1 MAEQNNNK
9 TRSLQDIKNYT
20 FTKGMNDD
28 ASPEAQPAD
37 TYRAALN
44 MVKESSEGDENFLT
58 TEYSNAFRLKLPGKV
73 LHSNLIKQLNQ
84 VVVFLHTN
92 QIGLYDP
99 NLNTYTTLYSDPA
112 LDFSIYLESVAFT
125 KTECEDIVLI
135 FWDGKNR
142 VRNINVTKYLKEGA
156 GSGNVEDLELFKT
169 ADTCINLRD
178 VGFIENAAYN
188 VDAGVY
194 RPFIQYEDID
204 GNTTN
209 FYIIN
214 ENIPLI
220 EDSINGT
227 YEYLDGNE
235 SKILNKSIVLTFENV
250 DTKYAFINVGFIK
263 TVGGVSTSFIF
274 KAQQPVASNLTVT
287 YEGDTTFNQG
297 IDLAEVLNKRA
308 FYVSAKHGLI
318 YNNKLLIAGVRGIKN
333 IDYQP
338 YANDITVKYVTGRI
352 NLSRTK
358 GYKNPEHIIHHKS
371 WMRDENYMLG
381 IVLEF
386 EDMSESPVFPL
397 INKKYDNFPEFGQP
411 GRPETDDTKL
421 CCTDDRVYWK
431 EVNTA
436 KRTMYNHFAGDLST
450 TDFCSGTLTN
460 DSNNIRSEGYLGY
473 FESEETY
480 PIILRCGGDPEEEK
494 GYMYPVNIDPITKI
508 VTPKNITLFKMPDS
522 TIEPFH
528 NNIVDNDAFTENK
541 NRFDSKFDN
550 LEIYPL
556 GLKLENIQFPTLE
569 ETDGVKVTGYRVVY
583 VRRDAFNKSIQ
594 DKGWFVEMFKNN
606 FNNTD
611 YIYPKHNVN
620 SGAKW
625 DYFSNIRDK
634 TIETSSPIQDFVR
647 QCGYGKHY
655 DSGIMFYGGNTMS
668 SQQGVNV
675 NHVKIEQ
682 QYNTLGYY
690 IDSIRG
696 QNSDRYS
703 TLGDNTYD
711 PSTFLDKD
719 GRLRSTAI
727 QIYNLYN
734 YGYDQQANGTLD
746 RSRGFFNRTEDIYQ
760 FKNICTDN
768 YSYVNDNVILN
779 KILNSEYS
787 LVNFYRESGFYL
799 DFNKPTDLSFNKNY
813 NDFYNIN
820 FTVISTTQ
828 VTITPDIPSLALG
841 QTITI
846 TNLGTCTSNYVF
858 GPIGRQ
864 FTVQSQNPTSD
875 ITTLQVV
882 GAPFNVSDVGQS
894 CNTIDFFVSTNRNF
908 FNSDT
913 SAKKCNCTTLFDNI
927 VEAEISTTGLS
938 LSSASSTDDILTNL
952 PASITN
958 YPDGTIFTLT
968 DVGTIPPPPAPFPFN
983 IGDQYKLNTSLNQL
997 EKTQDFYTPTPTPLP
1012 ITGLNFKFETDTW
1025 INQTFTVPAGGGFI
1039 VNYVNNF
1046 PPGSQITILNNPAA
1060 PLQNNNMFI
1069 VNSGSEIL
1077 YIGTPGLFYG
1087 PLINGTSAVT
1097 ISNLAIK
1104 VNLMPGS
1111 SDEYFFEN
1119 YLDNKTAKNIL
1130 NDCNNGYIYYGS
1142 IKNNL
1147 PRQYGSI
1154 DDMFFIDT
1162 GLKGCSDQNSLT
1174 GFYGDSYINTF
1185 SFLRTGVTGMLEDSI
1200 IDDNSM
1206 TWADK
1211 FDPKYTINNIIGTN
1225 NRSYLLAL
1233 FLAQKPNVT
1242 LINTVTESDVNLDL
1256 RYEGPNFNE
1265 VYYPKLANGKYQLFS
1280 RRRNDFAEDCFLNAY
1295 FYELFCV
1302 DKNDNCTSSAAE
1314 FVEYND
1320 AYRNFHDNIIN
1331 LNNDYNELNGMRFNF
1346 FKPINKNY
1354 KTCDCDTE
1362 YDNRIAIST
1371 ADNQSVGRLN
1381 YSKFLKNSFV
1391 TLPHKEG
1398 KITNLFKESQILYA
1412 HTTDNIWRLL
1422 TLESKLQADNNL
1434 VYLGTNDF
1442 LSAQQLELF
1451 ASSEGY
1457 MGLQDKRF
1465 KFQNNTG
1472 YFFVDLKN
1480 QTLNL
1485 MSGGKLDA
1493 ISTYGMNSFFK
1504 NQWNTYFN
1512 SYGASTNT
1520 NLPIIPQSNP
1530 DLSTVEIY
1538 FGYDYRHRRVLLTD
1552 KTNGFT
1558 ISYYPEDK
1566 AFFSFH
1572 SYLPMAY
1579 IQNRDTFFTQTDNYD
1594 VYIHEDNFNSYRKFY
1609 GVNYPSMVDAVF
1621 TYHPLVYTT
1630 LNNVGMK
1637 IDAYKNVNG
1646 QLLLTTEPPTS
1657 LQVWTSRQH
1666 SGEVMLKTPV
1676 NADYMEN
1683 VVLSNP
1689 PHTIINGIVYCNT
1702 LANYVLD
1709 DTLNFL
1715 NGDIFPVP
1723 NANVSFS
1730 KDWTQVDRLENNFF
1744 NYRVNIDN
1752 KDLENLKFIL
1762 KFTVLNYNISMR

>member
-1 MAEQNNNK
+1 MAEQNNNN
-9 TRSLQDIKNYT
+9 TRSLQDVKNYT

-58 TEYSNAFRLKLPGKV
+58 TEYSNAFRIKLPGKV

-112 LDFSIYLESVAFT
+112 LDLSIYLESVSFT

-142 VRNINVTKYLKEGA
+142 VRNINITKYLKEGP
-156 GSGNVEDLELFKT
+156 GSGNVEDLDLFKT
-169 ADTCINLRD
+169 VETCINLAD
-178 VGFIENAAYN
+178 VSFVENAAYN

-209 FYIIN
+209 YYIIN

-220 EDSINGT
+220 EDSISGT
-227 YEYLDGNE
+227 FQYIDGNP
-235 SKILNKSIVLTFENV
+235 SKILNKSIVLLFNNV
-250 DTKYAFINVGFIK
+250 DTKYPFMNIGFIK
-263 TVGGVSTSFIF
+263 TVNGVSTSFIF
-274 KAQQPVASNLTVT
+274 KRLQPVAENMTVT
-287 YEGDTTFNQG
+287 YGGDITFTQTV
-297 IDLAEVLNKRA
+297 DLAEVLNKRA

-333 IDYQP
+333 VDYQP
-338 YANDITVKYVTGRI
+338 YANDITVKYVTGKI

-371 WMRDENYMLG
+371 WMRDENYMIG

-397 INKKYDNFPEFGQP
+397 INRKYDNFPEFGQP
-411 GRPETDDTKL
+411 GRPETNDTVL
-421 CCTDDRVYWK
+421 CCTDDRKYWK

-436 KRTMYNHFAGDLST
+436 KRTMYNHFAGDLSV
-450 TDFCSGTLTN
+450 TDFCSGTIDTE
-460 DSNNIRSEGYLGY
+460 SNNVRSEGYLGY
-473 FESEETY
+473 FESEERY
-480 PIILRCGGDPEEEK
+480 PVIPRCGDNTGSLNPDD
-494 GYMYPVNIDPITKI
+494 YMYPIEVIDGK
-508 VTPKNITLFKMPDS
+508 VFGKHITLFKMPDS

-528 NNIVDNDAFTENK
+528 NNLTDTYAIEENK
-541 NRFDSKFDN
+541 NRYDSKYDS

-556 GLKLENIQFPTLE
+556 GIKLENVEMPTLE
-569 ETDGVKVTGYRVVY
+569 ETGGVKVTGYRVVY
-583 VRRDAFNKSIQ
+583 VRRDTFNKSVQ

-606 FNNTD
+606 LNGQDF
-611 YIYPKHNVN
+611 IYPKHNVN
-620 SGAKW
+620 AAAKW
-625 DYFSNIRDK
+625 DYFSNLRDK
-634 TIETSSPIQDFVR
+634 TIETSSPIQDFVAN
-647 QCGYGKHY
+647 CGYGTHY
-655 DSGIMFYGGNTMS
+655 DNGIMFYGGNTLF
-668 SQQGVNV
+668 SQQGLNV

-682 QYNTLGYY
+682 QYNTVGYY
-690 IDSIRG
+690 IDSVNG
-696 QNSDRYS
+696 V
-703 TLGDNTYD
+703 NTTPGGSAGAGVID
-711 PSTFLDKD
+711 PSTFKDKD
-719 GRLRSTAI
+719 GRLRSAAV
-727 QIYNLYN
+727 QIYNFYD
-734 YGYDQQANGTLD
+734 YGYVQSDNISID
-746 RSRGFFNRTEDIYQ
+746 RSKGYFNRTEDIYQ

-787 LVNFYRESGFYL
+787 LVNFYRESGVYL
-799 DFNKPTDLSFNKNY
+799 DFNNPTDLSFNKNY
-813 NDFYNIN
+813 KSYYNQT
-820 FTVISTTQ
+820 FTVASTTT
-828 VTITPDIPSLALG
+828 VTITVNAAISIG
-841 QTITI
+841 QIVTITD
-846 TNLGTCTSNYVF
+846 LGSCSSSSIF

-864 FTVQSQNPTSD
+864 FSVVNS
-875 ITTLQVV
+875 TTLQVIGTPFTLPQV
-882 GAPFNVSDVGQS
+882 GST
-894 CNTIDFFVSTNRNF
+894 CNTIDYNVTIIRQY

-913 SAKKCNCTTLFDNI
+913 SSKKCFTASGGSSLPFTLNTVNNYTILNSTQIRLNGQTPGTYVVNERYFVYAPGVFSPLLPGDEFE
-927 VEAEISTTGLS
+927 VTSLGPISGFPPTQTVTLTKINSGPIGS
-938 LSSASSTDDILTNL
+938 ISSTFNFLL
-952 PASITN
+952 
-958 YPDGTIFTLT
+958 LQK
-968 DVGTIPPPPAPFPFN
+968 IP
-983 IGDQYKLNTSLNQL
+983 
-997 EKTQDFYTPTPTPLP
+997 
-1012 ITGLNFKFETDTW
+1012 NFAAE
-1025 INQTFTVPAGGGFI
+1025 QTFTVATGSTVTYNNNYPVGTTITVSNSTNPSIIANTNTFI
-1039 VNYVNNF
+1039 VTNSTTLTLTGG
-1046 PPGSQITILNNPAA
+1046 PPLTLIGSTADVFVTASA
-1060 PLQNNNMFI
+1060 PF
-1069 VNSGSEIL
+1069 VPSGVS
-1077 YIGTPGLFYG
+1077 
-1087 PLINGTSAVT
+1087 
-1097 ISNLAIK
+1097 
-1104 VNLMPGS
+1104 
-1111 SDEYFFEN
+1111 YFDD
-1119 YLDNKTAKNIL
+1119 YLDNTTATGILDECNI
-1130 NDCNNGYIYYGS
+1130 GYIYYGS

-1162 GLKGCSDQNSLT
+1162 GLKACANQKTLT

-1185 SFLRTGVTGMLEDSI
+1185 SFVRTGVTGMLEDSF
-1200 IDDNSM
+1200 IDDNSAAWM
-1206 TWADK
+1206 DRNDAT
-1211 FDPKYTINNIIGTN
+1211 YTIQQIIG
-1225 NRSYLLAL
+1225 RGKDSYLLNL
-1233 FLAQKPNVT
+1233 YLAQKANVT

-1256 RYEGPNFNE
+1256 RYEGPTFNE
-1265 VYYPKLANGKYQLFS
+1265 VYYPKLSNGKYYLFS
-1280 RRRNDFAEDCFLNAY
+1280 TRKNEYAEDCYLNTY
-1295 FYELFCV
+1295 FYELICR
-1302 DKNDNCTSSAAE
+1302 DQNDNCTSTNYDE
-1314 FVEYND
+1314 VEYND
-1320 AYRNFHDNIIN
+1320 AYKNFHNNKIN
-1331 LNNDYNELNGMRFNF
+1331 LNNDYNELNGMRFKL
-1346 FKPINKNY
+1346 FKPINAQY
-1354 KTCDCDTE
+1354 KTCDCDAE

-1381 YSKFLKNSFV
+1381 YSKFLTNSFV

-1398 KITNLFKESQILYA
+1398 KITNLFKESQVLYA

-1451 ASSEGY
+1451 ASNEGY

-1465 KFQNNTG
+1465 SFQNNTG
-1472 YFFVDLKN
+1472 YFFADLKS

-1493 ISTYGMNSFFK
+1493 VSTYGMNSFFK

-1538 FGYDYRHRRVLLTD
+1538 FGYDYRHRRLLLTD

-1579 IQNRDTFFTQTDNYD
+1579 IQNRDTFFTQDDNYNL
-1594 VYIHEDNFNSYRKFY
+1594 YIHEDNFNSYRKFY
-1609 GVNYPSMVDAVF
+1609 GVNYPSLIDAVF

-1646 QLLLTTEPPTS
+1646 QLLITNEIPTS

-1666 SGEVMLKTPV
+1666 SGEIMLKTPI

-1683 VVLSNP
+1683 VVLNNQPNP
-1689 PHTIINGIVYCNT
+1689 IINGIVYCNN

-1709 DTLNFL
+1709 DTVNFVT
-1715 NGDIFPVP
+1715 GDIFPVA

-1730 KDWTQVDRLENNFF
+1730 KNWTEVDRIENNFF
-1744 NYRVNIDN
+1744 NYRVKIDN

>member
-1 MAEQNNNK
+1 MAEQNNK
-9 TRSLQDIKNYT
+9 TRTLQDIANYT
-20 FTKGMNDD
+20 FTKGINQD
-28 ASPEAQPAD
+28 ASPDAQPKD

-99 NLNTYTTLYSDPA
+99 NLNTYTTLYSDPE

-274 KAQQPVASNLTVT
+274 KSQQPVASNLTVT

-371 WMRDENYMLG
+371 WMRDENYMIG

-397 INKKYDNFPEFGQP
+397 INKKYTPFPDFTGPEGD
-411 GRPETDDTKL
+411 RPITDDTKL

-450 TDFCSGTLTN
+450 TDFCSGTFNN

-480 PIILRCGGDPEEEK
+480 PIILRCGGNPEDEK

-528 NNIVDNDAFTENK
+528 NNIVDNYAFTDNK
-541 NRFDSKFDN
+541 NRFDNKFDD

-569 ETDGVKVTGYRVVY
+569 ETGGIKVTGYRIVY

-634 TIETSSPIQDFVR
+634 TIESSSPIQDFVR
-647 QCGYGKHY
+647 KCGYGKHY

-690 IDSIRG
+690 IDSVRG
-696 QNSDRYS
+696 QNSDRFS
-703 TLGDNTYD
+703 TIGNDTYD

-719 GRLRSTAI
+719 GRLRSAAI

-734 YGYDQQANGTLD
+734 YGYDQQSNGTLD
-746 RSRGFFNRTEDIYQ
+746 RSKGYFNRTEDIYQ

-813 NDFYNIN
+813 KDFYDKT
-820 FTVISTTQ
+820 FTVASTTT
-828 VTITPDIPSLALG
+828 VTITANNSIAVG
-841 QTITI
+841 EIVTITD
-846 TNLGTCTSNYVF
+846 LGSCNSSSIF

-864 FTVQSQNPTSD
+864 FIVVNS
-875 ITTLQVV
+875 TTLQVI
-882 GAPFNVSDVGQS
+882 GAPFNISDVGKN
-894 CNTIDFFVSTNRNF
+894 CNTVDYIVNTNRQY

-913 SAKKCNCTTLFDNI
+913 SSKKCNCTTLFDNI
-927 VEAEISTTGLS
+927 IENEITGVNVILSTATTTS
-938 LSSASSTDDILTNL
+938 DILTSSTTF
-952 PASITN
+952 PSSITSYAN
-958 YPDGTIFTLT
+958 GTVFTISNT
-968 DVGTIPPPPAPFPFN
+968 GGTSPFV
-983 IGDQYKLNTSLNQL
+983 IGDKYVWNSALNQL
-997 EKTQDFYTPTPTPLP
+997 EKQSPYYSIPPIPPDPTIPATLSFKVDF
-1012 ITGLNFKFETDTW
+1012 F
-1025 INQTFTVPAGGGFI
+1025 INQTFTVPGSSPGFI
-1039 VNYVNNF
+1039 VNYANNF
-1046 PPGSQITILNNPAA
+1046 PTGSTITIK
-1060 PLQNNNMFI
+1060 
-1069 VNSGSEIL
+1069 NSP
-1077 YIGTPGLFYG
+1077 GTPFASGQSFLVRNNTELIYLSPF
-1087 PLINGTSAVT
+1087 PLPVGTSSTVSFKVT
-1097 ISNLAIK
+1097 IPS
-1104 VNLMPGS
+1104 GS
-1111 SDEYFFEN
+1111 SDQYFFEN
-1119 YLDNKTAKNIL
+1119 YLDNTTSTNIL
-1130 NDCNNGYIYYGS
+1130 NDCNTGYIYYGS

-1162 GLKGCSDQNSLT
+1162 GLKGCTGQNNLI

-1200 IDDNSM
+1200 IDDNSA

-1211 FDPKYTINNIIGTN
+1211 YDPKYTINSIIGRTPN
-1225 NRSYLLAL
+1225 SYLLAL
-1233 FLAQKPNVT
+1233 FLAQKANVT

-1295 FYELFCV
+1295 FYELFCA
-1302 DKNDNCTSSAAE
+1302 DKNDNCTTSAAE

-1538 FGYDYRHRRVLLTD
+1538 FGYDYRHKRLLLTD
-1552 KTNGFT
+1552 KSNDFT

-1566 AFFSFH
+1566 SFYSFH

-1579 IQNRDTFFTQTDNYD
+1579 IQNRDTFFTQADNYD
-1594 VYIHEDNFNSYRKFY
+1594 LYIHEDNFNSYRKFY
-1609 GVNYPSMVDAVF
+1609 GVNYPSLIDGVF

-1646 QLLLTTEPPTS
+1646 QLLITNEVPTS

-1666 SGEVMLKTPV
+1666 SGEVFLKTPI

-1683 VVLSNP
+1683 VVLNNQF
-1689 PHTIINGIVYCNT
+1689 HNIINGVVYCNN

-1709 DTLNFL
+1709 DTINFV

-1744 NYRVNIDN
+1744 NYRISIDN

>member
-20 FTKGMNDD
+20 FTKGMNND

-58 TEYSNAFRLKLPGKV
+58 TEYSNAFRIKLPGKV

-99 NLNTYTTLYSDPA
+99 NLNTYTTLYSDPE

-142 VRNINVTKYLKEGA
+142 VRNINVTKYLQEGA

-169 ADTCINLRD
+169 ADTCINLSD

-250 DTKYAFINVGFIK
+250 DTKYPFINVGFIK

-274 KAQQPVASNLTVT
+274 KSQQPVASNLTVT

-338 YANDITVKYVTGRI
+338 YANNITVKYVTGRI

-371 WMRDENYMLG
+371 WMRDENYMIG

-397 INKKYDNFPEFGQP
+397 INKKYTPFPEFTGP
-411 GRPETDDTKL
+411 EGDRPITDDTKL

-450 TDFCSGTLTN
+450 TDFCSGTFNN

-473 FESEETY
+473 FESEERY
-480 PIILRCGGDPEEEK
+480 PVILRCGGDPLDANH
-494 GYMYPVNIDPITKI
+494 YMYPVKIIEGKAIGDP
-508 VTPKNITLFKMPDS
+508 ITLFKMPDS

-528 NNIVDNDAFTENK
+528 NNIVDNYALNENK
-541 NRFDSKFDN
+541 NRFDSKFDD

-569 ETDGVKVTGYRVVY
+569 ETDGVKVTGYRIVY
-583 VRRDAFNKSIQ
+583 VRRDTFNKSVQ

-606 FNNTD
+606 FNDTD

-647 QCGYGKHY
+647 QCGYGTHY
-655 DSGIMFYGGNTMS
+655 NNGIMFYGGNTMS

-690 IDSIRG
+690 IDSIRD
-696 QNSDRYS
+696 QNSVRFS
-703 TLGDNTYD
+703 NGIGDDTYD

-719 GRLRSTAI
+719 GRFRSAAI

-734 YGYDQQANGTLD
+734 YGYDQQSDGTLD
-746 RSRGFFNRTEDIYQ
+746 RSKGYFNRTEDIYQ

-779 KILNSEYS
+779 KILNSDFS

-799 DFNKPTDLSFNKNY
+799 DFNTPTDLSFNKGY
-813 NDFYNIN
+813 KDFFNQTL
-820 FTVISTTQ
+820 TVASTTT
-828 VTITPDIPSLALG
+828 VTIPLNTSIAPGEIV
-841 QTITI
+841 TI
-846 TNLGTCTSNYVF
+846 TNLGSCGSNFVF
-858 GPIGRQ
+858 GPLGRQ
-864 FTVQSQNPTSD
+864 FTVING
-875 ITTLQVV
+875 TTLQVI
-882 GAPFNVSDVGQS
+882 GASFNISDIGKS
-894 CNTIDFFVSTNRNF
+894 CNTIDYIVSTNRQY

-913 SAKKCNCTTLFDNI
+913 SAKKCNCTTLFDNKFENVI
-927 VEAEISTTGLS
+927 AGVDVVLSTATISS
-938 LSSASSTDDILTNL
+938 NILTS
-952 PASITN
+952 PTTFPSSITSYAN
-958 YPDGTIFTLT
+958 GTVFTISDT
-968 DVGTIPPPPAPFPFN
+968 GGTSPFV
-983 IGDQYKLNTSLNQL
+983 IGDKYVWNSALNQL
-997 EKTQDFYTPTPTPLP
+997 EKQSPYYSPVPVPP
-1012 ITGLNFKFETDTW
+1012 IPAILSFKVDLF
-1025 INQTFTVPAGGGFI
+1025 INQTFTVPGPNPGFV
-1039 VNYVNNF
+1039 VNYANSLPIGSTITIANS
-1046 PPGSQITILNNPAA
+1046 PGGPFASGQTFVVSSSTQITRLSPF
-1060 PLQNNNMFI
+1060 PLA
-1069 VNSGSEIL
+1069 V
-1077 YIGTPGLFYG
+1077 
-1087 PLINGTSAVT
+1087 GTSST
-1097 ISNLAIK
+1097 
-1104 VNLMPGS
+1104 VNFTVSIPPGS
-1111 SDEYFFEN
+1111 SDEFFFEN
-1119 YLDNKTAKNIL
+1119 YLDNATSTTIL

-1162 GLKGCSDQNSLT
+1162 GLKGCAGQNSLT

-1185 SFLRTGVTGMLEDSI
+1185 SFVRTGVTGMLEDSI
-1200 IDDNSM
+1200 IDDNSA

-1211 FDPKYTINNIIGTN
+1211 GDPKYTINSIIG
-1225 NRSYLLAL
+1225 RSPDSYLLAL

-1265 VYYPKLANGKYQLFS
+1265 VYYPKLANGKYKLFS
-1280 RRRNDFAEDCFLNAY
+1280 RRRNDFAEDCFLNSY
-1295 FYELFCV
+1295 FYELFCAN
-1302 DKNDNCTSSAAE
+1302 DQDNCTSSAAE

-1320 AYRNFHDNIIN
+1320 AYKNFHDNIIN

-1538 FGYDYRHRRVLLTD
+1538 FGYDYRHKRLLLTD
-1552 KTNGFT
+1552 KSNDFT

-1566 AFFSFH
+1566 SFYSFH

-1579 IQNRDTFFTQTDNYD
+1579 IQNRDTFFTQADNYD
-1594 VYIHEDNFNSYRKFY
+1594 LYIHEDNFNSYRKFY

-1646 QLLLTTEPPTS
+1646 QLLITNEVPTS

-1666 SGEVMLKTPV
+1666 SGEVFLKTPI

-1683 VVLSNP
+1683 VVLNNQF
-1689 PHTIINGIVYCNT
+1689 HNIINGVVYCNN

-1709 DTLNFL
+1709 DTINFL

-1744 NYRVNIDN
+1744 NYRISIDN

>member
-1 MAEQNNNK
+1 MADQNNNN
-9 TRSLQDIKNYT
+9 TRSLQDVKNYT

-58 TEYSNAFRLKLPGKV
+58 TEYSNAFRIKLPGKV
-73 LHSNLIKQLNQ
+73 LHTNLIKQLNQ

-92 QIGLYDP
+92 EIGLYDP

-112 LDFSIYLESVAFT
+112 LDFSIYLESVSFT

-142 VRNINVTKYLKEGA
+142 VRNINITKYLKEGP

-169 ADTCINLRD
+169 AETCINLAD
-178 VGFIENAAYN
+178 VSFVENAAYN

-209 FYIIN
+209 YYVIN

-220 EDSINGT
+220 EDSISGT
-227 YEYLDGNE
+227 FQYIDGNP
-235 SKILNKSIVLTFENV
+235 SKILNKSIVLLFNNV
-250 DTKYAFINVGFIK
+250 DTKYPFMNIGFIK
-263 TVGGVSTSFIF
+263 TVNGVPTSFIF
-274 KAQQPVASNLTVT
+274 KRLQPVAENMTVT
-287 YEGDTTFNQG
+287 YEGDTTFNKPVD
-297 IDLAEVLNKRA
+297 IAEVLNKRA

-333 IDYQP
+333 VDYQP
-338 YANDITVKYVTGRI
+338 YANDITVKYVTGKI
-352 NLSRTK
+352 NLNRTK

-371 WMRDENYMLG
+371 WMRDENYMIG

-397 INKKYDNFPEFGQP
+397 INKKYPDFPDFTDPEGP
-411 GRPETDDTKL
+411 RPVTNDTAL

-436 KRTMYNHFAGDLST
+436 KRTMYNNFAADLSV
-450 TDFCSGTLTN
+450 TDFCSGTINTE
-460 DSNNIRSEGYLGY
+460 SNNVRSEGYLGY
-473 FESEETY
+473 FESEERY
-480 PIILRCGGDPEEEK
+480 PVIPRCGDNIGSLNPDD
-494 GYMYPVNIDPITKI
+494 YMYPIEVIDGK
-508 VTPKNITLFKMPDS
+508 VFGKHITLFKMPDS

-528 NNIVDNDAFTENK
+528 NNLTDTYAIEENK
-541 NRFDSKFDN
+541 NRYDSKYDS

-556 GLKLENIQFPTLE
+556 GIKLENVEMPTLE
-569 ETDGVKVTGYRVVY
+569 ETGGVKVTGYRVVY
-583 VRRDAFNKSIQ
+583 VRRDTFNKSVQ

-606 FNNTD
+606 LNGQDF
-611 YIYPKHNVN
+611 IYPKHNVN
-620 SGAKW
+620 AAAKW
-625 DYFSNIRDK
+625 DYFSNLRDK
-634 TIETSSPIQDFVR
+634 TIETSSPIQDFVAN
-647 QCGYGKHY
+647 CGYGTHY
-655 DSGIMFYGGNTMS
+655 DNGIMFYGGNTMF
-668 SQQGVNV
+668 SQQGLNV

-690 IDSIRG
+690 IDSING
-696 QNSDRYS
+696 V
-703 TLGDNTYD
+703 NTTPGGSIGSGVID
-711 PSTFLDKD
+711 PSTFKDKD
-719 GRLRSTAI
+719 GRLRSAAV
-727 QIYNLYN
+727 QIYNFYD
-734 YGYDQQANGTLD
+734 YGYVQNTDGSIDRTNGYKN
-746 RSRGFFNRTEDIYQ
+746 RSLNYN

-787 LVNFYRESGFYL
+787 LVNFYRESGVYL
-799 DFNKPTDLSFNKNY
+799 DYQLKSDLSFNKN
-813 NDFYNIN
+813 
-820 FTVISTTQ
+820 
-828 VTITPDIPSLALG
+828 LE
-841 QTITI
+841 
-846 TNLGTCTSNYVF
+846 
-858 GPIGRQ
+858 
-864 FTVQSQNPTSD
+864 
-875 ITTLQVV
+875 
-882 GAPFNVSDVGQS
+882 
-894 CNTIDFFVSTNRNF
+894 F

-913 SAKKCNCTTLFDNI
+913 SSKKCYTGAGGSSLPFDW
-927 VEAEISTTGLS
+927 VSVISYTILNSTQIRLTGQTPGNYVVNERYFVYSPGVFSS
-938 LSSASSTDDILTNL
+938 LL
-952 PASITN
+952 PGDEFEVTSL
-958 YPDGTIFTLT
+958 GTISGFPPTQTVTLT
-968 DVGTIPPPPAPFPFN
+968 KINSGAIGSIGSTFSFLWFQKIP
-983 IGDQYKLNTSLNQL
+983 
-997 EKTQDFYTPTPTPLP
+997 
-1012 ITGLNFKFETDTW
+1012 NFAAE
-1025 INQTFTVPAGGGFI
+1025 QTFTVASASTVTYPNNYPVGTTIVVSNSTVPATIANTNTFI
-1039 VNYVNNF
+1039 VTNATTLTLTGG
-1046 PPGSQITILNNPAA
+1046 PPITALIGSTADVFVTATA
-1060 PLQNNNMFI
+1060 PF
-1069 VNSGSEIL
+1069 VPSGVS
-1077 YIGTPGLFYG
+1077 
-1087 PLINGTSAVT
+1087 
-1097 ISNLAIK
+1097 
-1104 VNLMPGS
+1104 
-1111 SDEYFFEN
+1111 YFDD
-1119 YLDNKTAKNIL
+1119 YLDNTTAPGIL
-1130 NDCNNGYIYYGS
+1130 NECNIGYIYYGS

-1162 GLKGCSDQNSLT
+1162 GLKACANQKTLT

-1185 SFLRTGVTGMLEDSI
+1185 SFVRTGVTGMLEDSY
-1200 IDDNSM
+1200 IDDNSAPWM
-1206 TWADK
+1206 DRG
-1211 FDPKYTINNIIGTN
+1211 DPTYTIQEIIGRDKN
-1225 NRSYLLAL
+1225 SYLLNL
-1233 FLAQKPNVT
+1233 YLAQKANVT

-1265 VYYPKLANGKYQLFS
+1265 VYYPKLSNGKYYLFS
-1280 RRRNDFAEDCFLNAY
+1280 TRKNEYAEDCYLNAY
-1295 FYELFCV
+1295 FYELICR
-1302 DKNDNCTSSAAE
+1302 DQNDNCTSTNYDE
-1314 FVEYND
+1314 VEYND
-1320 AYRNFHDNIIN
+1320 TYKNFHNNKIN
-1331 LNNDYNELNGMRFNF
+1331 LNNDYNELNGMRFRI
-1346 FKPINKNY
+1346 FKPINAQY
-1354 KTCDCDTE
+1354 KTCDCDAE

-1381 YSKFLKNSFV
+1381 YSKFLLNSFV

-1398 KITNLFKESQILYA
+1398 KITNLFKEGQILYA

-1451 ASSEGY
+1451 ASNEGY

-1472 YFFVDLKN
+1472 YFFADLKN

-1538 FGYDYRHRRVLLTD
+1538 FGYDYRHRRLLLTD
-1552 KTNGFT
+1552 KTNEFT

-1566 AFFSFH
+1566 AFYSFH

-1579 IQNRDTFFTQTDNYD
+1579 IQNRDTFFTQDDNYD
-1594 VYIHEDNFNSYRKFY
+1594 LYIHEDNFNSYRKFY
-1609 GVNYPSMVDAVF
+1609 GVNYPSMIDAVF

-1646 QLLLTTEPPTS
+1646 QLLITNEIPTS

-1666 SGEVMLKTPV
+1666 SGEVMLKTPI

-1683 VVLSNP
+1683 VVLNNQPNP
-1689 PHTIINGIVYCNT
+1689 IINGIVYCNN

-1709 DTLNFL
+1709 DTVNFV
-1715 NGDIFPVP
+1715 NGDIFPAA
-1723 NANVSFS
+1723 NSNVSFS
-1730 KDWTQVDRLENNFF
+1730 KNWTEVDRIENNFF
-1744 NYRVNIDN
+1744 NYRVKIDN